1 MAIETTVL
9 QSYATQIGNASVGSA
24 AQIQAISDYYGY
36 LAAQGNYYGALGQDV
51 ALNQGNY
58 GQFAN
63 NMLTENGFGA
73 SVDSLRQNLALA
85 DISTRQAKLSANG
98 TGDLS
103 PREIADYH
111 YDAYDALTIPRAVW
125 GGALFEEFVG
135 TGSWVTLAQAGS
147 LTGFNLN
154 ATLTTL
160 ALDSL
165 PQNDQPD
172 SNGVDI
178 GQAVNYLLEGVDK
191 TDISQVAYTLSIS
204 ASGAISVALNSGAAD
219 IVSLTAFGVTLKSLS
234 DFMSRLGN
242 SYQQLQDYVFGV
254 DSDGAISVTSSSDT
268 GSTSS
273 SGGVGI
279 SLSGDAPLV
288 AGGPSAPR
296 EDFLVGTGGDDT
308 INGGELDDLVVGG
321 AGNDRLIGGG
331 QSGDT
336 AFGGDGNDTISA
348 VSEGYGGAGNDSI
361 DAVDVADG
369 GSGNDQLFATA
380 DNARL
385 YGGSGSNGMLAI
397 GDNVTFVGGDDAN
410 SIQARGTGATIT
422 TGAGGDFAG
431 AVSGATIDVGEGNNS
446 INITG
451 YNGLSIYDSDQGSR
465 ITAGSG
471 NDQLSIFYI
480 QTGGRVARE
489 TINLGDGNN
498 TISLSAS
505 TGDYNVTTGSGNDSV
520 TLVTGTATIDL
531 GNGNNEL
538 TNFSTDRVS
547 VSAGSGDDTYTL
559 LNGRDISISDSG
571 GNNLFRLNRDGYN
584 LNIGG
589 GNNRFDFNGAREVG
603 GNNITTG
610 DGNDTFTLSYSS
622 ITAGSTNFINAGD
635 GTNSLLASF
644 ASSAFQVTSGSG
656 NDAITTG
663 DGNDSIF
670 SGGGADSISTNFGDD
685 SIFSGAGNDTIDG
698 GFGNDQ
704 LFGDS
709 GNDSLVGFWGDDTLN
724 GGEGADTM
732 SGGVGNDTYFIDS
745 VGDVINDDQG
755 VSNIVSSIDFTLG
768 TAMGNLTLADGLA
781 INATGNDMANAL
793 TGNAANNMLSGGL
806 GSDTL
811 DGGLGNDTLLGG
823 IGSDNYAFTGNY
835 GQDTI
840 IDSDGQGSIT
850 IAGVTLGGGTT
861 PNVAAYVATN
871 QWTLDGYS
879 LLLSGTTLTIQSQG
893 QQGSLIVNG
902 FQSGNLGITLG
913 EPAGLVLNGTSGN
926 DSLIGSVEGD
936 TIRGDAGNDTLQGGA
951 GDDLL
956 YGDSGNDSMIGGAGN
971 DSYYVGSTSDRVI
984 ELSNDGVDSV
994 FSTVS
999 LTLSANVEN
1008 LTLLGSANLTGRGNE
1023 LANTIMGNVGAN
1035 QLYGGEGNDTLFGSD
1050 ANDAL
1055 YGDSGVDSMIGGLG
1069 NDNYYV
1075 DTIGDVVL
1083 ENANEGT
1090 DRVFSSISHTLA
1102 DNLENLTL
1110 TGVLDINGSGNDLVN
1125 SILGTSGNNILS
1137 GFAGNDALTGG
1148 GGNDT
1153 LLGGADN
1160 DLLRGDDGV
1169 DSMVGGTGND
1179 SYYVDNVSDIVT
1191 EDANEGSDRVFSTI
1205 SYTLTDNVENLTL
1218 TGTAGIDGTGNNLA
1232 NSIVGTLG
1240 NNTLSGMAGI
1250 DVLVGGEGN
1259 DTLLGGAD
1267 NDSLRGDV
1275 GADSMV
1281 GGTGNDN
1288 YYVDNVSDM
1297 ITEYANEGTDRVY
1310 SSISYTLTD
1319 NVENLT
1325 LTGTDAIDGTG
1336 NALNNSITGNG
1347 ADNHLYGL
1355 AGSDT
1360 IQGSAGNEDIYGG
1373 IGVDRL
1379 AGGAGND
1386 VFHFSVGD
1394 SGVGTNNR
1402 DVISDFTAGSDKI
1415 AIDGVSNL
1423 VWLDTTAF
1431 GGIGTAEA
1439 RYYDVG
1445 SSRILAFDSDGNG
1458 TADLEVQLTS
1468 KVAITASDFA

>member
-1 MAIETTVL
+1 MTFTVEARVSPVL
-9 QSYATQIGNASVGSA
+9 GLGGHIYIDFWDGNNLVAQINGLARNPLTGELSFAGQDDWKVEAVVTPYPNIGGSA
-24 AQIQAISDYYGY
+24 STRDSTQQTNSSVVLFSSDSQADFQKILSHAQLTSTYITAQQVSYQAIPDDEHYNSNSVFNTVARAIVQTGLVSQISVD
-36 LAAQGNYYGALGQDV
+36 LAKTTFNEQFIFGTPGDDRDIFQGNSVYFD
-51 ALNQGNY
+51 NQGNVVVIEP
-58 GQFAN
+58 N
-63 NMLTENGFGA
+63 NI
-73 SVDSLRQNLALA
+73 
-85 DISTRQAKLSANG
+85 ISYST
-98 TGDLS
+98 
-103 PREIADYH
+103 
-111 YDAYDALTIPRAVW
+111 
-125 GGALFEEFVG
+125 
-135 TGSWVTLAQAGS
+135 
-147 LTGFNLN
+147 
-154 ATLTTL
+154 
-160 ALDSL
+160 LDS
-165 PQNDQPD
+165 
-172 SNGVDI
+172 G
-178 GQAVNYLLEGVDK
+178 YF
-191 TDISQVAYTLSIS
+191 TDT
-204 ASGAISVALNSGAAD
+204 NS
-219 IVSLTAFGVTLKSLS
+219 T
-234 DFMSRLGN
+234 
-242 SYQQLQDYVFGV
+242 
-254 DSDGAISVTSSSDT
+254 T
-268 GSTSS
+268 G

-279 SLSGDAPLV
+279 SIGGDAPLV
-288 AGGPSAPR
+288 VGGPSAPR
-296 EDFLVGTGGDDT
+296 SDFLVGTSGDDT
-308 INGGELDDLVVGG
+308 LSGGALDDLLVGG

-331 QSGDT
+331 QAGDI

-348 VSEGYGGAGNDSI
+348 VAEGYGGAGNDSI

-385 YGGSGSNGMLAI
+385 YGGSGSNGFLAS
-397 GDNVTFVGGDDAN
+397 GSNVTFVGGDDAN

-471 NDQLSIFYI
+471 NDQLSVFYI

-505 TGDYNVTTGSGNDSV
+505 TADYSVTTGSGNDSV
-520 TLVTGTATIDL
+520 TLSTGTATIDL
-531 GNGNNEL
+531 GAGTNNF
-538 TNFSTDRVS
+538 TSNSADRVS

-559 LNGRDISISDSG
+559 LNGRDITISDSG
-571 GNNLFRLNRDGYN
+571 GNNLFRLSRDGYN

-622 ITAGSTNFINAGD
+622 ITAGSANFINAGD
-635 GTNSLLASF
+635 GANSLLASF

-656 NDAITTG
+656 NDTITTG

-670 SGGGADSISTNFGDD
+670 SGGGADFVSTNFGDD

-698 GFGNDQ
+698 GFGNDY
-704 LFGDS
+704 LFADS

-732 SGGVGNDTYFIDS
+732 SGGVGNDTYFVDS

-768 TAMGNLTLADGLA
+768 SAMGNLTLADGSA

-840 IDSDGQGSIT
+840 TDTDGLGSIT
-850 IAGVTLGGGTT
+850 IGGVTLGGGTT
-861 PNVAAYVATN
+861 PHVATYVAAN
-871 QWTLDGYS
+871 QWLLDGYS

-893 QQGSLIVNG
+893 QQGSVIVTG

-913 EPAGLVLNGTSGN
+913 EPAGLVLNGTLGN
-926 DSLIGSVEGD
+926 DLLVGSVEGD

-956 YGDSGNDSMIGGAGN
+956 YGDAGNDSMIGGAGD
-971 DSYYVGSTSDRVI
+971 DSYYVDSTGDRVV
-984 ELSNDGVDSV
+984 EQLGDGVDSV

-1008 LTLLGSANLTGRGNE
+1008 LTLLGAGNLTARGND
-1023 LANTIMGNVGAN
+1023 LANTITGNVGAN
-1035 QLYGGEGNDTLFGSD
+1035 QLYGADGNDTLIGGD
-1050 ANDAL
+1050 ANDVL
-1055 YGDSGVDSMIGGLG
+1055 RGDAGDDSMVGGLG
-1069 NDNYYV
+1069 DDSYYV
-1075 DTIGDVVL
+1075 DTVGDVVF

-1090 DRVFSSISHTLA
+1090 DRVFSSISYTLS
-1102 DNLENLTL
+1102 DNIENLTL

-1137 GFAGNDALTGG
+1137 GYAGNDALTGG
-1148 GGNDT
+1148 DGNDT

-1160 DLLRGDDGV
+1160 DVLRGDAGA
-1169 DSMVGGTGND
+1169 DSMVGGAGND
-1179 SYYVDNVSDIVT
+1179 SYYVDNVSDAVT
-1191 EDANEGSDRVFSTI
+1191 ENASEGTDRVYSTI

-1218 TGTAGIDGTGNNLA
+1218 TGTTDIDGTGNDLA
-1232 NSIVGTLG
+1232 NSIVGTVG
-1240 NNTLSGMAGI
+1240 NNTLSGMAGN

-1259 DTLLGGAD
+1259 DKLLGGAD
-1267 NDSLRGDV
+1267 NDTLRGDV
-1275 GADSMV
+1275 GADSMM
-1281 GGTGNDN
+1281 GGAGNDN
-1288 YYVDNVSDM
+1288 YYVDNANDIV
-1297 ITEYANEGTDRVY
+1297 TEDANEGTDRVY
-1310 SSISYTLTD
+1310 SSISYTLAD

-1355 AGSDT
+1355 GGNDT

-1373 IGVDRL
+1373 VGVDRL
-1379 AGGAGND
+1379 AGGTGND

-1402 DVISDFTAGSDKI
+1402 DVITDLTVGSDKI
-1415 AIDGVSNL
+1415 AIDAVSNL
-1423 VWLDTTAF
+1423 VWLDTAAF
-1431 GGIGTAEA
+1431 SGTGTAEG

-1458 TADLEVQLTS
+1458 TADLEIQLTS
-1468 KVAITASDFA
+1468 KAAITASDFV